1 MTICIYFDVAVPEIN
16 INYQVSG
23 YIGHDITIKC
33 KYEMNH
39 KDKGKYLYKSTDVE
53 RDYILTAHKKD
64 EWERRFSLYDN
75 TTGGFTM
82 FSISKLTQQDAGIYW
97 CVVEEPFSTS
107 KVCEEKFKEIQL
119 NVLSGRF

>member
-1 MTICIYFDVAVPEIN
+1 
-16 INYQVSG
+16 
-23 YIGHDITIKC
+23 
-33 KYEMNH
+33 MNH
-39 KDKGKYLYKSTDVE
+39 KDKGKYLYKSTDE
-53 RDYILTAHKKD
+53 EGDYIIRAHKKD
-64 EWERRFSLYDN
+64 EWEKRFSLYDN

-107 KVCEEKFKEIQL
+107 TVCEEKFKAIHL